1 MRSFTL
7 LSGLSFLVVACA
19 AQVDYSGHKVFRAD
33 VRTSEQA
40 DFLVEIRER
49 FDFWTEVGVGRSV
62 DIRCAP
68 AQADE
73 LNNLLSRQGIQFSVL
88 VEDVQKLAE
97 LVPMKKGSMSKSG
110 HSMDWTDYHP
120 IEDIHSYLDYLETTF
135 DFVTT
140 ESIGQS
146 HDGSDMR
153 IAKVCKGGCGNK
165 PAMWI
170 DGGIHARE
178 WISPATVTYI
188 LMELVENDADHSDLT
203 ENIDWYILPVVNPD
217 GYLYTQTDDRLW
229 RKTRTPNG
237 GGCFGTDANRNWGFH
252 WGTGGSSNNPCA
264 DTYMGPEAFSEVENR
279 NVRDFL
285 TANKDNVK
293 FYNNVHSY
301 SQLILLPWGWGYE
314 QPDNYDDL
322 YEMAMKG
329 NDALFDVHGKTFEVG
344 CIPCMLYVASGGSL
358 DWTLGELGIPY
369 SYGMELRD
377 TGNYGFILPPDQI
390 IPSGEEVWAFHMTVA
405 RELIKEFVP

>member
-1 MRSFTL
+1 MRGSPFLFCL
-7 LSGLSFLVVACA
+7 LATCSAL
-19 AQVDYSGHKVFRAD
+19 VDYSGHKVIRTN
-33 VRTSEQA
+33 VETSEQA
-40 DFLVEIRER
+40 DFLSELRGSY
-49 FDFWTEVGVGRSV
+49 DFWTEVGLGRTV
-62 DIRCAP
+62 DIQCAP
-68 AQADE
+68 EQLEYLRDQ
-73 LNNLLSRQGIQFSVL
+73 LSSHGITFSVMI
-88 VEDVQKLAE
+88 EDVQKLAE
-97 LVPMKKGSMSKSG
+97 SVPMKKGTKNSAG

-120 IEDIHSYLDYLETTF
+120 IEDMHSYLDYLETTF

-140 ESIGQS
+140 ESLGKS
-146 HDGSDMR
+146 YDGSDMR
-153 IAKVCKGGCGNK
+153 VAKVCKGGCGNK

-188 LMELVENDADHSDLT
+188 LMELVENDADHPDLL
-203 ENIDWYILPVVNPD
+203 EALDWYILPVVNPD
-217 GYLYTQTDDRLW
+217 GYLFTQTTNRLW
-229 RKTRTPNG
+229 RKTRSPNR

-252 WGTGGSSNNPCA
+252 WGTGGSSNDPCS
-264 DTYMGPEAFSEVENR
+264 DIYMGSEPFSEVENR

-285 TANKDNVK
+285 TAHKDQIK

-301 SQLILLPWGWGYE
+301 SQLVLLPWGWGYDE
-314 QPDNYDDL
+314 PDNIDDL
-322 YEMAMKG
+322 YAVANKG
-329 NDALFDVHGKTFEVG
+329 NDALYAVHHKTFEVG
-344 CIPCMLYVASGGSL
+344 CIPCLLYVASGGSL

-405 RELIKEFVP
+405 REIIQEFVP